1 MSGRKASS
9 SLVLTFKGKVSE
21 MKDFFS
27 ILLSFHLKA
36 KRKKDILA
44 SKHLNR
50 VDELINAVHTCSQK
64 GACEKKRQ
72 DATGCWK
79 PEAFWIFKKDINI
92 QI

>member
-1 MSGRKASS
+1 
-9 SLVLTFKGKVSE
+9 

-27 ILLSFHLKA
+27 ILVSFHLKA

-44 SKHLNR
+44 SKHVNR

-79 PEAFWIFKKDINI
+79 PEAFWILKKDINI